1 MYAHNLHVT
10 SFVVFLELFNDFP
23 NLNAHYFNSIEKS
36 LNYRGP
42 YRDTDNNESDRYI

>member
-23 NLNAHYFNSIEKS
+23 NLNAHYLSTQLKN
-36 LNYRGP
+36 L
-42 YRDTDNNESDRYI
+42 